1 MGKSELVGMEMTDK
15 RIAVVGTGANGGAIA
30 ADLTQA
36 GLDVTC
42 IEQWPAHVEAM
53 RADGILVETPGE
65 TRVTRVR
72 VFHVCEVAEL
82 REQFDVVLIVVK
94 AYDTRWTCEL
104 IKPLVGEKG
113 LVVGIQNGMTMDDVA
128 SIFGS
133 QRTMGAVI
141 EIASNMFEPGIVN
154 RQTPRGATWF
164 GLGAY
169 DESTL
174 GREHEVADILRHTG
188 KVDISKDIRSAKWM
202 KLVANAA
209 EFLPSA
215 LLNLPLAQAVEVPG
229 IREVMVESGKEAIWA
244 GLALGHQLV
253 PILGKSRVEVND
265 PDQYAKELLD
275 AILSGWTLPDTKVAP
290 LQDWQ
295 KGRRGEVD
303 DINGLVVRGQRKLG
317 GRAPINEKLVELSH
331 MVERGELKPDPSNA
345 ELLRSLLDADDTRS
359 GPVSAEKTH

>member
-1 MGKSELVGMEMTDK
+1 MKDQ
-15 RIAVVGTGANGGAIA
+15 RIAIVGTGANGAAIA

-36 GLDVTC
+36 GHDVTC

-53 RADGILVETPGE
+53 RTHGLRVATPDQTKA
-65 TRVTRVR
+65 TRIR

-82 REQFDVVLIVVK
+82 RQAFDVVLIIVK
-94 AYDTRWTCEL
+94 AYDTRWACEL
-104 IKPLVGEKG
+104 IRPLVERSG
-113 LVVGIQNGMTMDDVA
+113 LVVGIQNGMTMQDMA
-128 SIFGS
+128 SIFGAH
-133 QRTMGAVI
+133 RTLGAVI
-141 EIASNMFEPGIVN
+141 EIASNMFEPGVVN
-154 RQTPRGATWF
+154 RQTPRAATWF

-169 DESTL
+169 DETTR
-174 GREHEVADILRHTG
+174 GREEEVAAILRHAG
-188 KVDISKDIRSAKWM
+188 KVDISTDIRSAKWM

-229 IREVMVESGKEAIWA
+229 IREVMIESGKEAIRT
-244 GLALGHQLV
+244 GLALGYQLV
-253 PILGKSRVEVND
+253 PILGKSRVAVND

-303 DINGLVVRGQRKLG
+303 DINGLVVSGQRELG
-317 GRAPINEKLVELSH
+317 GRAPVNEKLVEFAH
-331 MVERGELKPDPSNA
+331 QVERGELKPDPANA
-345 ELLRSLLDADDTRS
+345 ALLRSLLDGEDS
-359 GPVSAEKTH
+359 GSRRVPANRAL